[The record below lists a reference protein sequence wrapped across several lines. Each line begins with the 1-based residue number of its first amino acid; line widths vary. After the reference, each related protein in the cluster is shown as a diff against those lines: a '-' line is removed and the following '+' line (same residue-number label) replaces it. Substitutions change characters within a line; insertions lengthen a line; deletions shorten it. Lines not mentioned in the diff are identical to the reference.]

1 MPGIE
6 SDCSVSFSRR
16 KSRTKCP
23 RTDTKNWSPVGRGR
37 TRRHQIRIKP
47 SLKQWLMV
55 TKSNT
60 VITVLQ
66 VNNFFFLYF
75 FFMAYIYRN
84 TSVHFHIFQL
94 PQNPRTVL
102 PQKNVDL
109 RKIYVGLFVF
119 IEGDSRTRQ
128 HELLL

>member
-1 MPGIE
+1 LRAFYSKKHLLHMPGIE

-75 FFMAYIYRN
+75 FLWLTFTETHQYIS
-84 TSVHFHIFQL
+84 TSFSYHRIRVQFFHK
-94 PQNPRTVL
+94 RMST
-102 PQKNVDL
+102 
-109 RKIYVGLFVF
+109 YVRF
-119 IEGDSRTRQ
+119 T
-128 HELLL
+128 